1 MPLMAALEALR
12 DNLFCDGTHFP
23 HVIGDRRPPAIL
35 ARRTS
40 PPKPDIRR
48 SRGMATLNSSL
59 QETFML
65 HSAILITVALVAS
78 SASSASA
85 ANGPHCAPFE
95 KIKKDFDSKTHFTT
109 LTPGQLNFA
118 RGGYVATPPINGKMP
133 AGDSAML
140 ATHDGDEGGVILWM
154 RGRLVCEPT
163 PVPGSF
169 IRAMNGIR
177 TGALDSDGNEI

>member
-1 MPLMAALEALR
+1 MLR
-12 DNLFCDGTHFP
+12 
-23 HVIGDRRPPAIL
+23 
-35 ARRTS
+35 
-40 PPKPDIRR
+40 
-48 SRGMATLNSSL
+48 
-59 QETFML
+59 
-65 HSAILITVALVAS
+65 SAILITVALVVS
-78 SASSASA
+78 SAFA

-95 KIKKDFDSKTHFTT
+95 TIKKDFDSKTHFTA